1 MTPGM
6 EAALLGRQVLMAGL
20 LQIDYPD
27 YTLRL
32 CDGSAA
38 INFNGDIFTGSDERF
53 GTIAAVEAISEAA
66 GDSAPGLVI
75 TLFPPDLTSA
85 VELSS
90 PQMQGSSVKLW
101 LCVVDPVTGLVV
113 PEPELLFVGEVD
125 VPTLKGSGTE
135 RSVEVQCVSVFE
147 ELFAD
152 NEGARLSDSFH
163 KEVWPGETGLENMTG
178 IVRNI
183 LWGPGERTSGITE
196 RVSPGPR
203 IDIR

>member
-20 LQIDYPD
+20 IRIDYPD

-32 CDGSAA
+32 CDGSAS
-38 INFNGDIFTGSDERF
+38 IDFNGDIFTGGDDRF

-75 TLFPPDLTSA
+75 TLYPPDLTGA

-90 PQMQGSSVKLW
+90 PQMQGSQVKLW

-135 RSVEVQCVSVFE
+135 RSVEIECVSAFE
-147 ELFAD
+147 ALFAD

-163 KEVWPGETGLENMTG
+163 KEVWPGETGMENMTG

-183 LWGPGERTSGITE
+183 LWGPGDRDSGVTE
-196 RVSPGPR
+196 TVSPGPR